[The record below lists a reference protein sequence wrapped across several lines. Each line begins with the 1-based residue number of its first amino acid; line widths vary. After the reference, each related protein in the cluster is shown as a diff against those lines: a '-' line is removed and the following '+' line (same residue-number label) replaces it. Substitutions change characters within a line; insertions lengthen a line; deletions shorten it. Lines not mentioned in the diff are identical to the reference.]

1 MLRNLFLEVF
11 FIIIILL
18 LISNSVYSQIIK
30 SDSLD
35 LKKIRLID
43 ELFYEYYK
51 VLISDQQNKVFI
63 NRKIKAYQAFLEN
76 NKGSCYTPYV
86 LYELGAYYKW
96 NQETEKAIA
105 YLNKAI
111 TTTTDFN
118 YKVTDNY
125 PILVYWQNSS
135 LRNSFEYNLPKVKH
149 QSYYTLSRICI
160 ENKQFEEALSWLDS
174 ADLYPTL
181 NPDCYRDEVSFIEDK
196 IEIYY
201 GLKDFKKVDELL
213 QYKYFDL
220 MFEEADTTN
229 IIAGKTLKEVYPKAY
244 LKKHFIDP
252 IQNISDVKEDLSL
265 LGEEQDLWDN
275 LHIYYSD
282 ETDKVKSIKE
292 LNEVLKICK
301 RDLISSYLYKT
312 IEEYV
317 YSK

>member
-1 MLRNLFLEVF
+1 MRKLFF
-11 FIIIILL
+11 QTSIIIFL

-43 ELFYEYYK
+43 ELFYDYYSIPI
-51 VLISDQQNKVFI
+51 LDQQNKVFI

-86 LYELGAYYKW
+86 LHELGVYYKW
-96 NQETEKAIA
+96 NQEPEKAVK

-111 TTTTDFN
+111 TRTTDFT
-118 YKVTDNY
+118 YKVIDTY
-125 PILVYWQNSS
+125 PTLVYWQNSS
-135 LRNSFEYNLPKVKH
+135 LRYSLEYNLPKVKH

-160 ENKQFEEALSWLDS
+160 ENMQFEEALNWLDS
-174 ADLYPTL
+174 ADLYPSLTL
-181 NPDCYRDEVSFIEDK
+181 DCLGDEVSFREDK

-201 GLKDFKKVDELL
+201 GLKDYEKVDELL
-213 QYKYFDL
+213 QYKYFEL

-229 IIAGKTLKEVYPKAY
+229 IIAGETLKEVYSKAY

-252 IQNISDVKEDLSL
+252 IQKISDVKEDFSL
-265 LGEEQDLWDN
+265 LGEKQDLWDN

-301 RDLISSYLYKT
+301 KDLISSYLYKT

-317 YSK
+317 LAK

>member
-1 MLRNLFLEVF
+1 MRQLYFQIS
-11 FIIIILL
+11 IIIFL

-43 ELFYEYYK
+43 ELFYEYYSIP
-51 VLISDQQNKVFI
+51 ISDQQNKIFLY
-63 NRKIKAYQAFLEN
+63 RKIKAYQAFLEN

-86 LYELGAYYKW
+86 LYKLGTYYKW
-96 NQETEKAIA
+96 NQEPEKAVK

-111 TTTTDFN
+111 TRTTDFN
-118 YKVTDNY
+118 YKVIDTY

-135 LRNSFEYNLPKVKH
+135 LRYFFEYNLPKVKH
-149 QSYYTLSRICI
+149 QSYYTLSRICV
-160 ENKQFEEALSWLDS
+160 ENKQFEDALSWLDS
-174 ADLYPTL
+174 AELYPPLTL
-181 NPDCYRDEVSFIEDK
+181 DCLGDEVSFREDK

-201 GLKDFKKVDELL
+201 GLKDYEKVNELL

-220 MFEEADTTN
+220 LFEETYTTN
-229 IIAGKTLKEVYPKAY
+229 SIAGQILKEVYSKAY
-244 LKKHFIDP
+244 LKKYFIDP
-252 IQNISDVKEDLSL
+252 IQNISDVKQDFSL
-265 LGEEQDLWDN
+265 LGEKQDLWDN

-301 RDLISSYLYKT
+301 KDLISSYLYKT

-317 YSK
+317 FTK